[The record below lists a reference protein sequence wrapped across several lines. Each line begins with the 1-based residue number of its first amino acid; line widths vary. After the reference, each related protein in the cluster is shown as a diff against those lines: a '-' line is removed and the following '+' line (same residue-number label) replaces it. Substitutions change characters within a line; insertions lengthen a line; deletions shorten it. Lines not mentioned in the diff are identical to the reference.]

1 MTDRQVLLSAALGV
15 GAICTTVAGS
25 SCSTNARIDDLHANL
40 MDFRAAVRAG
50 FQSVRDEVR
59 GEIQSVRDE
68 IQSVRDEI
76 QSVRDELEGVRG
88 EIRDVRVELRDVRD
102 ELEGV
107 RGLLIDH
114 LDGHE
119 RGGPGD

>member
-40 MDFRAAVRAG
+40 IDFRAAVRAE

-68 IQSVRDEI
+68 V
-76 QSVRDELEGVRG
+76 EGVRE

-114 LDGHE
+114 LDGHQ